1 MANSLKKKTQGD
13 AMNLPPGIDRL
24 TLEDGTPRYR
34 VRIRISDHK
43 PISKSFKNLTHA
55 KQWKRITEGQIE
67 KGLYFSVSKAD
78 QYTVSQAIVR
88 YRKEILPSKT
98 KDGHNVARHLARW
111 EKEIGH
117 LKLSRLN
124 PSIIAEVRD
133 RMLNEHI
140 HPEKIRSTSTVSRY
154 LASLSHVFSTATC
167 EWEWMHENPC
177 LKVRKPKAPPGRIR
191 YLSLEEMARLSEECK
206 KSQNPDLY
214 LIFLIALTTGA
225 RKSEILWL
233 KGCDVDL
240 ENRLFLLSD
249 TKNSESR
256 TLPISEQVFELIKK
270 RPMTRD
276 GFLFPSPENSGQPIC
291 IRSAWEKAVQRADL
305 RDFRFHDVRHTTASY
320 LTMGGSSTREV
331 AEILGHKSLQ
341 TTKRYS
347 HLSNIHKKNVIDR
360 LEKMIYEKP
369 Q

>member
-1 MANSLKKKTQGD
+1 
-13 AMNLPPGIDRL
+13 MNLPPGIDRL
-24 TLEDGTPRYR
+24 ILEDGTPRYR
-34 VRIRISDHK
+34 VRIRISGHK

-67 KGLYFSVSKAD
+67 KGLYISVSKAD
-78 QYTVSQAIVR
+78 QHTVSQAIVR
-88 YRKEILPSKT
+88 YRKEVLPSKT
-98 KDGHNVARHLARW
+98 KDGHNVARHLDRW
-111 EKEIGH
+111 EKELGH

-124 PSIIAEVRD
+124 QSTIAEVRD
-133 RMLNEHI
+133 RMLNENI
-140 HPEKIRSTSTVSRY
+140 HPEKLRSTSTVSRY
-154 LASLSHVFSTATC
+154 LASFSHVLSTATR
-167 EWEWMHENPC
+167 EWQWLHENPC

-191 YLSLEEMARLSEECK
+191 YLSREELARLAEACK

-214 LIFLIALTTGA
+214 LIFLIAVTTGA

-256 TLPISEQVFELIKK
+256 TLPISEQVFELIKN
-270 RPMTRD
+270 RLRTRD

-291 IRSAWEKAVQRADL
+291 IRSAWEKAVQRAAL
-305 RDFRFHDVRHTTASY
+305 QDFRFHDVRHTTASY

-347 HLSNIHKKNVIDR
+347 HLANIHKKNVIDR

-369 Q
+369 E